1 MPTVVDAALQRRPL
15 RVNWNSVR
23 GDFSMSELTCTAI
36 PAWPES
42 SLLGRLTPADQH
54 VLVSLGRRAVFP
66 AGEVIVR
73 QGANDGHVVLLTKG
87 LAKVLVNTESGHEAL
102 LAVRTGGDLIGEVA
116 FPESRP
122 HPATVVTC
130 TKTSAQL
137 IRTKLLA
144 AVLASNPRIHC
155 QVTLMLSERLRWAD
169 EQRAVLTALP
179 ARARFAR
186 VIVEI
191 AGTCG
196 HTTRGGQWELGVPL
210 SHSELASFA
219 GVSLSSAEKTLRELR
234 QQGAVAHRR
243 RVLVTDMTALR
254 GLAGLSAPKP

>member
-1 MPTVVDAALQRRPL
+1 
-15 RVNWNSVR
+15 
-23 GDFSMSELTCTAI
+23 MSELTCTPI
-36 PAWPES
+36 PAWPAS
-42 SLLGRLTPADQH
+42 SLLGRLTPADQR

-66 AGEVIVR
+66 AGQVIVR
-73 QGANDGHVVLLTKG
+73 QGAKDGHVVLLTKG

-102 LAVRTGGDLIGEVA
+102 LAVRAGGDLIGEVA

-130 TKTSAQL
+130 TKTSVQL
-137 IRTKLLA
+137 IRTDLLA
-144 AVLASNPRIHC
+144 TVLASNPRIHY
-155 QVTLMLSERLRWAD
+155 QVTRVLSERLRWAD
-169 EQRAVLTALP
+169 EQRAVFAVLP

-196 HTTRGGQWELGVPL
+196 HTTRTGQWELGVPL

-243 RVLVTDMTALR
+243 RVLVTNMTALR
-254 GLAGLSAPKP
+254 GLAGLSAPNP